1 MQRTGMDSPRPN
13 HQPPATPSSPLAELR
28 RLLLNCPPDSSSS
41 PDLHGSASPLHTP
54 LPVSSAPEDPPL
66 TPNSPSPP
74 DNGSLSH
81 DSLTR
86 RLKMPTI
93 PVTAPGSV
101 LGVPP
106 TDAALDT
113 PISHQPPLRRGM
125 ATPPSAIPYGPTP
138 YRTPYPATSPT
149 EYAPGPTGS
158 WEDELTRVRRENK
171 ELRKLLEEI
180 KGILQEASDN
190 EQKLLAKQQEYERQ
204 LAEKDAVIQEL
215 TQHLTEIEE
224 QIAKGELVPKPTTP
238 KTRNELEEWAD
249 ELERESVRLTQEW
262 KKLQE
267 EQRQLREDEKVL
279 EEQMRKMEVEMARE
293 RAELARQRRELER
306 LHEEIRAQMELVQ
319 RGDASLLQQLANFRR
334 RAQEPPK

>member
-1 MQRTGMDSPRPN
+1 MDSPHPN
-13 HQPPATPSSPLAELR
+13 HEPAATSSSPLAELR
-28 RLLLNCPPDSSSS
+28 RRLLSCPPDASS
-41 PDLHGSASPLHTP
+41 PDLHGSASPPHTP
-54 LPVSSAPEDPPL
+54 LPVSSAPEDPLSPSS
-66 TPNSPSPP
+66 PPSPP
-74 DNGSLSH
+74 GSGSLSQ

-86 RLKMPTI
+86 RLKMPAI
-93 PVTAPGSV
+93 PVTAPASV

-106 TDAALDT
+106 TEAAIDT

-125 ATPPSAIPYGPTP
+125 ATPPSVIPYGSTP
-138 YRTPYPATSPT
+138 YRTPYPPTPPT
-149 EYAPGPTGS
+149 EYAPGAAGS

-204 LAEKDAVIQEL
+204 LAEKDALIQEL

-224 QIAKGELVPKPTTP
+224 QIAKGELVPKPATP

-249 ELERESVRLTQEW
+249 ELERESVRLAQEW

-306 LHEEIRAQMELVQ
+306 LHDEIRAQMELVQ
-319 RGDASLLQQLANFRR
+319 RGDVSLHQQLANFRR